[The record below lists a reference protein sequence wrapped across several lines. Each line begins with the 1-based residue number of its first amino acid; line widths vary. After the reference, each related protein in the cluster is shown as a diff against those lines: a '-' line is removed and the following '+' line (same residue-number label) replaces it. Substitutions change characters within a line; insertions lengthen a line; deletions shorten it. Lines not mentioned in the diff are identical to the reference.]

1 MKSKSQAVR
10 RKALIKRPPIY
21 LMGGK
26 SSKNIKDYAYENNCR
41 NNNCRDNNLWSNDM
55 FIGRKEELAKL
66 ERHYDSGEFEF
77 AVIDGRRRIGK
88 TTLIS
93 EFVKDKAT
101 IFFTGMQEN
110 ANSNLKYLSQ
120 AVLKFENPTSTG
132 TASFPSFNDL
142 LEEVGKIAAKQ
153 RVVWIIDEYPY
164 LAESYPGFS
173 SLLQKFIDR
182 VFLKTKLFLILCG
195 S

>member
-1 MKSKSQAVR
+1 
-10 RKALIKRPPIY
+10 
-21 LMGGK
+21 MGGK
-26 SSKNIKDYAYENNCR
+26 SSKNIKDYAYENYCR